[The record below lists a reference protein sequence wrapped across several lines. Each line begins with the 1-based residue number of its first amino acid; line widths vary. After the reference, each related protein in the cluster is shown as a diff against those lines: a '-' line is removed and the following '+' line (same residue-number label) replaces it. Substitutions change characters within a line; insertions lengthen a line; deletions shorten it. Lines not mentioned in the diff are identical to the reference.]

1 MEDKVEG
8 TCENKKS
15 EAQADSWSV
24 TENSM
29 WKCEK
34 DIANQK
40 ANHMQVLDKNDVF
53 EMYLFAMW
61 YKWLL
66 FTIRTKYGESE
77 DEKLEGVKLYE
88 WKVCI
93 YKQNSQNFVTN
104 MRKMRLLE
112 LLSYIFIVNLS
123 TYKSDIETF
132 SHLTLTW
139 FLLDL

>member
-1 MEDKVEG
+1 MEGRAVHPRL
-8 TCENKKS
+8 C
-15 EAQADSWSV
+15 V
-24 TENSM
+24 
-29 WKCEK
+29 C
-34 DIANQK
+34 
-40 ANHMQVLDKNDVF
+40 VLGF
-53 EMYLFAMW
+53 
-61 YKWLL
+61 
-66 FTIRTKYGESE
+66 
-77 DEKLEGVKLYE
+77 LYE

>member
-1 MEDKVEG
+1 MMCLKCTCLLCG
-8 TCENKKS
+8 TSDFCS
-15 EAQADSWSV
+15 QYV
-24 TENSM
+24 
-29 WKCEK
+29 
-34 DIANQK
+34 QK
-40 ANHMQVLDKNDVF
+40 H
-53 EMYLFAMW
+53 
-61 YKWLL
+61 
-66 FTIRTKYGESE
+66 GESE

-132 SHLTLTW
+132 SHLTLPW